1 MNTIYLDHQAT
12 TPTTT
17 SVLQVME
24 PYWNEK
30 FGNPHSSEHIIG
42 MIADRKIED
51 AKEQISSHLCCEPD
65 EIFFTS
71 GATES
76 NNTAI
81 YSLCALSRSRSEK
94 QVIITAIEHKCII
107 EAAKH
112 WTAVFGLDLKVLD
125 VDEQGFIER
134 SQLIEFLKTPTLFCS
149 IMAANNEIGTIQKL
163 DEISEIVWAAG
174 SLLHS
179 DAAQALKTDLEYDV
193 CEHVDVASFSGHKIG
208 GPQGI
213 GCIYISASIQQD
225 FTPLILGGGQ
235 QNGIRSGTLPLPLCI
250 GLGQAF
256 ADLASYD
263 FAQIR
268 QTRNMLF
275 KSLAASIDGIRLNGP
290 RLENRHA
297 CNLNIYFPNIESAD
311 LIAGIQ
317 PHIAVS
323 SGSAC
328 GSGSIEPSYVLRALP
343 LDIDVSRNSI
353 RISVGGGT
361 SEQDVINAVN
371 VITRKCRLDLT
382 LNI

>member
-12 TPTTT
+12 TPTTG
-17 SVLQVME
+17 SVLKAMQ

-30 FGNPHSSEHIIG
+30 YGNPHSSEHIIG
-42 MIADRKIED
+42 MIADRKIEE

-81 YSLCALSRSRSEK
+81 YSLCTLSRYRSAK
-94 QVIITAIEHKCII
+94 QVIITSIEHKCII

-112 WTAVFGLDLKVLD
+112 WTSVFGLDLKVLD
-125 VDEQGFIER
+125 VDREGFVDL
-134 SQLIEFLKTPTLFCS
+134 SQLREFLKTPTLFCS

-163 DEISEIVWAAG
+163 DKISEIIWAAG

-193 CEHVDVASFSGHKIG
+193 CEYVDAASFSGHKIG

-213 GCIYISASIQQD
+213 GCIYISASIQQE

-235 QNGIRSGTLPLPLCI
+235 QNGIRSGTLPLPLCV

-256 ADLASYD
+256 EDLSSYD
-263 FAQIR
+263 FAKIR

-275 KSLAASIDGIRLNGP
+275 KSLEASIDGIRLNGP
-290 RLENRHA
+290 SLENRHA
-297 CNLNIYFPNIESAD
+297 CNLNIYFPNTESTD
-311 LIAGIQ
+311 LIACLQ

-328 GSGSIEPSYVLRALP
+328 GSGNIESSYVLRALP
-343 LDIDVSRNSI
+343 TDIDVSRHSI
-353 RISVGGGT
+353 RMSVSESTG
-361 SEQDVINAVN
+361 EQDIINAVN
-371 VITRKCRLDLT
+371 LIAR
-382 LNI
+382 NHNS

>member
-12 TPTTT
+12 TPTTA
-17 SVLQVME
+17 SVLQAME

-42 MIADRKIED
+42 MIADRKIEE
-51 AKEQISSHLCCEPD
+51 AKEQISSHLCCESD

-81 YSLCALSRSRSEK
+81 YSLCALSRSRTEK
-94 QVIITAIEHKCII
+94 QVIITSIEHKCII

-112 WTAVFGLDLKVLD
+112 WTSVFGLNLKVLD
-125 VDEQGFIER
+125 VDREGFIDN
-134 SQLIEFLKTPTLFCS
+134 SQLKEFLKTPTLFCS

-179 DAAQALKTDLEYDV
+179 DAAQALKTDLDYDV
-193 CEHVDVASFSGHKIG
+193 CEYVDVASFSGHKIG

-213 GCIYISASIQQD
+213 GCIYISASIQED

-235 QNGIRSGTLPLPLCI
+235 QNGIRSGTLPLPLCV

-256 ADLASYD
+256 ADLTSYD
-263 FAQIR
+263 FSQIR
-268 QTRNMLF
+268 QTRNMF
-275 KSLAASIDGIRLNGP
+275 FNSLQKRIEGIRLNGP
-290 RLENRHA
+290 RLESRHA
-297 CNLNIYFPNIESAD
+297 CNLNIYFPLIESAD
-311 LIAGIQ
+311 LIANLQ
-317 PHIAVS
+317 PNIAVS

-328 GSGSIEPSYVLRALP
+328 GSGNIEPSYVLRALP
-343 LDIDVSRNSI
+343 TDIDVSRNSI
-353 RISVGGGT
+353 RVSVCEGT
-361 SEQDVINAVN
+361 TGRDVIRAVN
-371 VITRKCRLDLT
+371 LIADKCR
-382 LNI
+382 N

>member
-12 TPTTT
+12 TPTTA
-17 SVLQVME
+17 SVLQAME

-42 MIADRKIED
+42 MIADRKIEE
-51 AKEQISSHLCCEPD
+51 AKEQISSHLCCESD

-81 YSLCALSRSRSEK
+81 YSLCALSRSRTEK
-94 QVIITAIEHKCII
+94 QVIITSIEHKCII

-112 WTAVFGLDLKVLD
+112 WTSVFGLNLKVLD
-125 VDEQGFIER
+125 VDREGFIDN
-134 SQLIEFLKTPTLFCS
+134 SQLKEFLKTPTLFCS

-179 DAAQALKTDLEYDV
+179 DAAQALKTDLDYDV
-193 CEHVDVASFSGHKIG
+193 CEYVDVASFSGHKIG

-213 GCIYISASIQQD
+213 GCIYISASIQED

-235 QNGIRSGTLPLPLCI
+235 QNGIRSGTLPLPLCV

-256 ADLASYD
+256 ADLTSYD
-263 FAQIR
+263 FSQIR
-268 QTRNMLF
+268 QTRNMF
-275 KSLAASIDGIRLNGP
+275 FNSLQKRIEGIRLNGP
-290 RLENRHA
+290 RLESRHA
-297 CNLNIYFPNIESAD
+297 CNLNIYFPLIESAD
-311 LIAGIQ
+311 LIANLQ
-317 PHIAVS
+317 PNIAVS

-328 GSGSIEPSYVLRALP
+328 GSGNIEPSYVLRALP
-343 LDIDVSRNSI
+343 TDIDVSQNSI
-353 RISVGGGT
+353 RVSVCEGT
-361 SEQDVINAVN
+361 TGRDVIRAVN
-371 VITRKCRLDLT
+371 LIADKCR
-382 LNI
+382 N

>member
-17 SVLQVME
+17 SVFEAMK

-42 MIADRKIED
+42 MIADRKIEE
-51 AKEQISSHLCCEPD
+51 AKEQISSHLNCESD

-81 YSLCALSRSRSEK
+81 YSLCSLSTSRPEK

-125 VDEQGFIER
+125 VDEQGFIDC
-134 SQLIEFLKTPTLFCS
+134 SQLTEFLKTPTLFCS

-275 KSLAASIDGIRLNGP
+275 KSLQTSVNGVKLNGP
-290 RLENRHA
+290 ELENRHA
-297 CNLNIYFPNIESAD
+297 CNLNVFFPNIQNTD
-311 LIAGIQ
+311 LIAALQ
-317 PHIAVS
+317 PNLSVS

-328 GSGSIEPSYVLRALP
+328 GSGNIEPSYVLRALP
-343 LDIDVSRNSI
+343 TQTDISRHSI
-353 RISVGGGT
+353 RMSVSERT
-361 SEQDVINAVN
+361 SQKEIHEAVRL
-371 VITRKCRLDLT
+371 ITQVVKVRT
-382 LNI
+382 L

>member
-1 MNTIYLDHQAT
+1 MSTIYLDHQAT
-12 TPTTT
+12 TPTTG
-17 SVLQVME
+17 SVLKAME

-42 MIADRKIED
+42 MIADRKIEE
-51 AKEQISSHLCCEPD
+51 AKEQISSHLCCESD

-81 YSLCALSRSRSEK
+81 YSLCALSKSRPAK
-94 QVIITAIEHKCII
+94 QIIITSIEHKCII
-107 EAAKH
+107 AAAQH
-112 WTAVFGLDLKVLD
+112 WSSVFGLDLKVLD
-125 VDEQGFIER
+125 VDREGFIDL

-174 SLLHS
+174 SLIHS

-213 GCIYISASIQQD
+213 GCMYISASIQQD
-225 FTPLILGGGQ
+225 FTPLISGGGQ
-235 QNGIRSGTLPLPLCI
+235 QNGIRSGTLPLPLCV

-256 ADLASYD
+256 EDLSSYD
-263 FAQIR
+263 FAKIR

-275 KSLAASIDGIRLNGP
+275 KSLEASIDGIRLNGP
-290 RLENRHA
+290 SLKNRHA
-297 CNLNIYFPNIESAD
+297 CNLNIYFPNIESTD
-311 LIAGIQ
+311 LIASLQ
-317 PHIAVS
+317 PHISVS

-328 GSGSIEPSYVLRALP
+328 GSGNIEPSYVLRALP
-343 LDIDVSRNSI
+343 TDIDVSRNSI
-353 RISVGGGT
+353 RMSVSEGT
-361 SEQDVINAVN
+361 SEQDIINAVN
-371 VITRKCRLDLT
+371 LIAS
-382 LNI
+382 NHNS

>member
-12 TPTTT
+12 TPTTG
-17 SVLQVME
+17 SVLKAME
-24 PYWNEK
+24 PYWNKK

-42 MIADRKIED
+42 MIADKKIEE
-51 AKEQISSHLCCEPD
+51 AKEQISSHLCCESD

-81 YSLCALSRSRSEK
+81 YSLCALSRSRPEK
-94 QVIITAIEHKCII
+94 QVIISSIEHKCII

-112 WTAVFGLDLKVLD
+112 WTSVFGLDLKVLD
-125 VDEQGFIER
+125 VDREGFIDL
-134 SQLIEFLKTPTLFCS
+134 SQLTEFLKTPTLFCS

-163 DEISEIVWAAG
+163 DEISEIIWAAG

-193 CEHVDVASFSGHKIG
+193 CDYVDVASFSGHKIG

-213 GCIYISASIQQD
+213 GCIYISASIQQE

-235 QNGIRSGTLPLPLCI
+235 QNGVRSGTLPLPLCV

-256 ADLASYD
+256 ADLSSYD
-263 FAQIR
+263 FAKIR

-275 KSLAASIDGIRLNGP
+275 KSLEASIEGIKLNGP
-290 RLENRHA
+290 SLENRHA
-297 CNLNIYFPNIESAD
+297 CNLNIYFPNIDSTD
-311 LIAGIQ
+311 LIASLQ

-328 GSGSIEPSYVLRALP
+328 GSGNIEPSYVLRALP
-343 LDIDVSRNSI
+343 TDIDVSRHSI
-353 RISVGGGT
+353 RMSVSEGT
-361 SEQDVINAVN
+361 REQEVINAVN
-371 VITRKCRLDLT
+371 LIT
-382 LNI
+382 

>member
-12 TPTTT
+12 TPTTG
-17 SVLQVME
+17 SVLKAME

-42 MIADRKIED
+42 MIADRKIEE
-51 AKEQISSHLCCEPD
+51 AKEQISSHLCCESD

-81 YSLCALSRSRSEK
+81 YSLCALSKSRPAK
-94 QVIITAIEHKCII
+94 QIIITSIEHKCII
-107 EAAKH
+107 AAAQH
-112 WTAVFGLDLKVLD
+112 WSSVFGLDLKVLD
-125 VDEQGFIER
+125 VDREGFIDL
-134 SQLIEFLKTPTLFCS
+134 SQLIDFLKTPTLFCS

-163 DEISEIVWAAG
+163 DEISEIIWAAG

-179 DAAQALKTDLEYDV
+179 DAAQALKTDLEYDL
-193 CEHVDVASFSGHKIG
+193 CDYVDVASFSGHKIG

-225 FTPLILGGGQ
+225 FAPLILGGGQ
-235 QNGIRSGTLPLPLCI
+235 QNGVRSGTLPLPLCV

-256 ADLASYD
+256 ADLSSYD
-263 FAQIR
+263 FAKIR
-268 QTRNMLF
+268 RTRNMLF
-275 KSLAASIDGIRLNGP
+275 KSLEASIEGIRLNGP
-290 RLENRHA
+290 SLENRHA
-297 CNLNIYFPNIESAD
+297 CNLNIYFPNTESTD
-311 LIAGIQ
+311 LIACLQ

-328 GSGSIEPSYVLRALP
+328 GSGNIEPSYVLRALP
-343 LDIDVSRNSI
+343 TDIDVSRNSI
-353 RISVGGGT
+353 RMSVSEST
-361 SEQDVINAVN
+361 SEQDIINAVN
-371 VITRKCRLDLT
+371 LIAR
-382 LNI
+382 NHNA

>member
-12 TPTTT
+12 TPTTG
-17 SVLQVME
+17 SVLKAME

-42 MIADRKIED
+42 MIADRKIEE
-51 AKEQISSHLCCEPD
+51 AKEQISSHLCCESD

-81 YSLCALSRSRSEK
+81 YSLCALSKSRPAK
-94 QVIITAIEHKCII
+94 QIIITSIEHKCII
-107 EAAKH
+107 AAAQH
-112 WTAVFGLDLKVLD
+112 WSSVFGLDLKVLD
-125 VDEQGFIER
+125 VDREGFIDL

-163 DEISEIVWAAG
+163 DEISEIISAAG
-174 SLLHS
+174 CLLHS

-193 CEHVDVASFSGHKIG
+193 CDYVDVASFSGHKIG

-213 GCIYISASIQQD
+213 GCIYISASIQQE

-235 QNGIRSGTLPLPLCI
+235 QNGVRSGTLPLPLCV

-256 ADLASYD
+256 ADLSSYD
-263 FAQIR
+263 FAKIR

-275 KSLAASIDGIRLNGP
+275 KSLEASIEGIKLNGP
-290 RLENRHA
+290 SLENRHA
-297 CNLNIYFPNIESAD
+297 CNLNIYFPNIDSTD
-311 LIAGIQ
+311 LIASLQ

-328 GSGSIEPSYVLRALP
+328 GSGNIEPSYVLRALP
-343 LDIDVSRNSI
+343 TDIDVSRHSI
-353 RISVGGGT
+353 RMSVSEGT
-361 SEQDVINAVN
+361 REQEVINAAN
-371 VITRKCRLDLT
+371 LIASIL
-382 LNI
+382 

>member
-12 TPTTT
+12 TPTTA
-17 SVLQVME
+17 SVLQAME

-51 AKEQISSHLCCEPD
+51 AKEQISTHLCCESD

-81 YSLCALSRSRSEK
+81 YSLCALSRSHTEK
-94 QVIITAIEHKCII
+94 QVIITSIEHKCII
-107 EAAKH
+107 EAATH
-112 WTAVFGLDLKVLD
+112 WTSVFGLTLKVLD
-125 VDEQGFIER
+125 VDREGFIDN
-134 SQLIEFLKTPTLFCS
+134 SQLKEFLKTPTLFCS

-163 DEISEIVWAAG
+163 DEISEIIWAAG

-179 DAAQALKTDLEYDV
+179 DAAQALTTDLDYDV
-193 CEHVDVASFSGHKIG
+193 CEYVDVASFSGHKIG

-225 FTPLILGGGQ
+225 FTPLFWGGGQ
-235 QNGIRSGTLPLPLCI
+235 QSGIRSGTLPLPLCV

-256 ADLASYD
+256 ADLTCYD
-263 FAQIR
+263 FSQIR

-290 RLENRHA
+290 RLGNRHA

-311 LIAGIQ
+311 LIASIQ

-353 RISVGGGT
+353 RMSVGGGT

-371 VITRKCRLDLT
+371 VIAR
-382 LNI
+382 NYNS

>member
-12 TPTTT
+12 TPTTG
-17 SVLQVME
+17 SVLKAME

-42 MIADRKIED
+42 MIADRKIEE

-81 YSLCALSRSRSEK
+81 YSLCALSKSRPAK
-94 QVIITAIEHKCII
+94 QIIITSIEHKCII
-107 EAAKH
+107 AAAQH
-112 WTAVFGLDLKVLD
+112 WSSVFGLDLKVLD
-125 VDEQGFIER
+125 VDREGFIDL

-163 DEISEIVWAAG
+163 DEISEIISAAG
-174 SLLHS
+174 CLLHS

-193 CEHVDVASFSGHKIG
+193 CDYVDVASFSGHKIG

-213 GCIYISASIQQD
+213 GCIYISASIQQE

-235 QNGIRSGTLPLPLCI
+235 QNGVRSGTLPLPLCI

-256 ADLASYD
+256 ADLSSCD
-263 FAQIR
+263 FAKIR

-275 KSLAASIDGIRLNGP
+275 KSLEASIDGIKLNGP
-290 RLENRHA
+290 SLQNRHA

-311 LIAGIQ
+311 LIASLQ
-317 PHIAVS
+317 PNIAVS

-328 GSGSIEPSYVLRALP
+328 GSGNIEPSYVLRALP
-343 LDIDVSRNSI
+343 TDIDVSRNSV
-353 RISVGGGT
+353 RMSVFEGT
-361 SEQDVINAVN
+361 SEKEVINAVN
-371 VITRKCRLDLT
+371 LIA
-382 LNI
+382 NILQ

>member
-17 SVLQVME
+17 SVLQAME

-51 AKEQISSHLCCEPD
+51 AKEQISSNLCCEPG

-81 YSLCALSRSRSEK
+81 YSLCALSRSRPEK
-94 QVIITAIEHKCII
+94 QVIITSIEHKCVI

-112 WTAVFGLDLKVLD
+112 WTSVFDLDLKVLD
-125 VDEQGFIER
+125 VDKEGLIDR
-134 SQLIEFLKTPTLFCS
+134 SQLTEFLKTPTLFCS

-163 DEISEIVWAAG
+163 DEISEIIWAAG

-179 DAAQALKTDLEYDV
+179 DAAQALKTDLDYDV
-193 CEHVDVASFSGHKIG
+193 CEYVDVASFSGHKIG

-225 FTPLILGGGQ
+225 FTPLFWGGGQ
-235 QNGIRSGTLPLPLCI
+235 QNSIRSGTLPLPLCV

-256 ADLASYD
+256 ADLTSYD
-263 FAQIR
+263 FSQIR

-290 RLENRHA
+290 RLEKRHA

-311 LIAGIQ
+311 LIASIQ

-353 RISVGGGT
+353 RMSVGEGT

-371 VITRKCRLDLT
+371 VIAR
-382 LNI
+382 NYNS

>member
-1 MNTIYLDHQAT
+1 MKTIYLDHQAT
-12 TPTTT
+12 TPTTA
-17 SVLQVME
+17 SVLQAME

-51 AKEQISSHLCCEPD
+51 AKEQISTHLCCESD

-81 YSLCALSRSRSEK
+81 YSLCALSRSRTEK
-94 QVIITAIEHKCII
+94 QVIITSIEHKCII
-107 EAAKH
+107 EAATH
-112 WTAVFGLDLKVLD
+112 WTSVFGLTLKVLD
-125 VDEQGFIER
+125 VDREGFIDN
-134 SQLIEFLKTPTLFCS
+134 SQLKEFLKTPTLFCS

-163 DEISEIVWAAG
+163 DEISEIIWAAG

-179 DAAQALKTDLEYDV
+179 DAAQALTTDLDYDV
-193 CEHVDVASFSGHKIG
+193 CEYVDVASFSGHKIG

-225 FTPLILGGGQ
+225 FTPLFWGGGQ
-235 QNGIRSGTLPLPLCI
+235 QSGIRSGTLPLPLCV

-256 ADLASYD
+256 ADLTCYD
-263 FAQIR
+263 FSQIR

-290 RLENRHA
+290 RLGDRHA

-311 LIAGIQ
+311 LIASIQ

-343 LDIDVSRNSI
+343 LYIDVSRNSI
-353 RISVGGGT
+353 RMSVGGGT

-371 VITRKCRLDLT
+371 VITR
-382 LNI
+382 NYNS

>member
-17 SVLQVME
+17 SVLKAME

-30 FGNPHSSEHIIG
+30 FGNPHSSEHLIG
-42 MIADRKIED
+42 MIADRKIEE
-51 AKEQISSHLCCEPD
+51 AKEQISSHLCCESD

-81 YSLCALSRSRSEK
+81 YSLCALSKSRPEK
-94 QVIITAIEHKCII
+94 QVIITSIEHKCII
-107 EAAKH
+107 EATKH
-112 WTAVFGLDLKVLD
+112 WTSVFGLDLKVLD
-125 VDEQGFIER
+125 VDSEGFIDL
-134 SQLIEFLKTPTLFCS
+134 SQLREFLKTPTLFCS

-193 CEHVDVASFSGHKIG
+193 CDYVDAASFSGHKIG

-213 GCIYISASIQQD
+213 GCMYISASIQQD

-235 QNGIRSGTLPLPLCI
+235 QNGVRSGTLPLPLCV

-256 ADLASYD
+256 EDLSSYD
-263 FAQIR
+263 FAKIR
-268 QTRNMLF
+268 RTRNMLF
-275 KSLAASIDGIRLNGP
+275 KSLEASIGGIRLNGP
-290 RLENRHA
+290 SLENRHA
-297 CNLNIYFPNIESAD
+297 CNLNIYFPNTESTD
-311 LIAGIQ
+311 LIACLQ

-328 GSGSIEPSYVLRALP
+328 GSGNIEPSYVLRALP
-343 LDIDVSRNSI
+343 TDIDVSRNSI
-353 RISVGGGT
+353 RMSVFEGT
-361 SEQDVINAVN
+361 GEQEVINAVN
-371 VITRKCRLDLT
+371 LIAS
-382 LNI
+382 II

>member
-17 SVLQVME
+17 SVLQAME

-51 AKEQISSHLCCEPD
+51 AKEQISSNLCCEPD

-81 YSLCALSRSRSEK
+81 YSLCALSRSRPEK
-94 QVIITAIEHKCII
+94 QVIITSIEHKCVI

-112 WTAVFGLDLKVLD
+112 WTSVFDLDLKVLD
-125 VDEQGFIER
+125 VDKEGFIDR
-134 SQLIEFLKTPTLFCS
+134 SQLTEFLKTPTLFCS

-174 SLLHS
+174 SLLHC

-263 FAQIR
+263 FVQIR

-275 KSLAASIDGIRLNGP
+275 RSLQTSINGIRLNGP
-290 RLENRHA
+290 QLESRHA
-297 CNLNIYFPNIESAD
+297 CNLNVFFPNIQNTD
-311 LIAGIQ
+311 LIAALQ
-317 PHIAVS
+317 PNVSVS

-328 GSGSIEPSYVLRALP
+328 GSGNIEPSYVLRALP
-343 LDIDVSRNSI
+343 SQTDIGRHSI
-353 RISVGGGT
+353 RMSVSENTTQEDINEVVRLITQVAKAST
-361 SEQDVINAVN
+361 S
-371 VITRKCRLDLT
+371 K
-382 LNI
+382 

>member
-17 SVLQVME
+17 SVLQAME

-81 YSLCALSRSRSEK
+81 YSLCALSRSRPEK
-94 QVIITAIEHKCII
+94 QVIITSIEHKCVI

-112 WTAVFGLDLKVLD
+112 WTSVFDLDLKVLD
-125 VDEQGFIER
+125 VDKEGFIDR
-134 SQLIEFLKTPTLFCS
+134 SQLTEFLKTPTLFCS

-163 DEISEIVWAAG
+163 DEISEIIWAAG

-179 DAAQALKTDLEYDV
+179 DAAQALKTDLDYDV
-193 CEHVDVASFSGHKIG
+193 CEYVDVASFSGHKIG

-225 FTPLILGGGQ
+225 FTPLFWGGGQ
-235 QNGIRSGTLPLPLCI
+235 QSGIRSGTLPLPLCV

-256 ADLASYD
+256 ADLTCYD
-263 FAQIR
+263 FSQIR

-290 RLENRHA
+290 RLGDRHA
-297 CNLNIYFPNIESAD
+297 CNLNIYFPHIESAD
-311 LIAGIQ
+311 LIASIQ

-353 RISVGGGT
+353 RMSVGEGT

-371 VITRKCRLDLT
+371 VIAR
-382 LNI
+382 NYNS

>member
-12 TPTTT
+12 TPTTA
-17 SVLQVME
+17 SVLQAME

-51 AKEQISSHLCCEPD
+51 AKEQISTHLCCESD

-81 YSLCALSRSRSEK
+81 YSLCALSRSRTEK
-94 QVIITAIEHKCII
+94 QVIITSIEHKCII
-107 EAAKH
+107 EAATH
-112 WTAVFGLDLKVLD
+112 WTSVFGLTLKVLD
-125 VDEQGFIER
+125 VDREGFIDN
-134 SQLIEFLKTPTLFCS
+134 SQLKEFLKTPTLFCS

-163 DEISEIVWAAG
+163 DEISEIIWAAG

-179 DAAQALKTDLEYDV
+179 DAAQALTTDLDYDV
-193 CEHVDVASFSGHKIG
+193 CEYVDVASFSGHKIG

-225 FTPLILGGGQ
+225 FTPLFWGGGQ
-235 QNGIRSGTLPLPLCI
+235 QSGIRSGTLPLPLCV

-256 ADLASYD
+256 ADLTCYD
-263 FAQIR
+263 FSKIR

-290 RLENRHA
+290 RLGDRHA
-297 CNLNIYFPNIESAD
+297 CNLNIYFPNFI
-311 LIAGIQ
+311 
-317 PHIAVS
+317 V
-323 SGSAC
+323 
-328 GSGSIEPSYVLRALP
+328 
-343 LDIDVSRNSI
+343 
-353 RISVGGGT
+353 
-361 SEQDVINAVN
+361 
-371 VITRKCRLDLT
+371 
-382 LNI
+382 

>member
-12 TPTTT
+12 TPTTA
-17 SVLQVME
+17 SVLQAME

-51 AKEQISSHLCCEPD
+51 AKEQISTHLCCESD

-81 YSLCALSRSRSEK
+81 YSLCALSRSRTEK
-94 QVIITAIEHKCII
+94 QVIITSIEHKCII
-107 EAAKH
+107 EAATH
-112 WTAVFGLDLKVLD
+112 WTSVFGLTLKVLD
-125 VDEQGFIER
+125 VDREGFIDN
-134 SQLIEFLKTPTLFCS
+134 SQLKEFLKTPTLFCS

-163 DEISEIVWAAG
+163 DEISEIIWAAG

-179 DAAQALKTDLEYDV
+179 DAAQALTTDLDYDV
-193 CEHVDVASFSGHKIG
+193 CEYVDVASFSGHKIG

-225 FTPLILGGGQ
+225 FTPLFWGGGQ
-235 QNGIRSGTLPLPLCI
+235 QSGIRSGTLPLPLCV

-256 ADLASYD
+256 ADLTCYD
-263 FAQIR
+263 FSQIR

-290 RLENRHA
+290 RLGDRHA

-311 LIAGIQ
+311 LIASIQ

>member
-1 MNTIYLDHQAT
+1 
-12 TPTTT
+12 
-17 SVLQVME
+17 
-24 PYWNEK
+24 
-30 FGNPHSSEHIIG
+30 
-42 MIADRKIED
+42 
-51 AKEQISSHLCCEPD
+51 
-65 EIFFTS
+65 
-71 GATES
+71 
-76 NNTAI
+76 
-81 YSLCALSRSRSEK
+81 
-94 QVIITAIEHKCII
+94 
-107 EAAKH
+107 
-112 WTAVFGLDLKVLD
+112 
-125 VDEQGFIER
+125 
-134 SQLIEFLKTPTLFCS
+134 LKTPTLFCS

-353 RISVGGGT
+353 RMSVGGGT

-371 VITRKCRLDLT
+371 VITR
-382 LNI
+382 NYNS

>member
-12 TPTTT
+12 TPTTA
-17 SVLQVME
+17 SVLKAME

-42 MIADRKIED
+42 MIADRKIEE

-81 YSLCALSRSRSEK
+81 FSLCALSRSRPAK
-94 QVIITAIEHKCII
+94 QVIITSIEHKCII

-112 WTAVFGLDLKVLD
+112 WTSVFGLDLKVLD
-125 VDEQGFIER
+125 VDTEGFIDL
-134 SQLIEFLKTPTLFCS
+134 SQLTEFLKTPTLFCS

-163 DEISEIVWAAG
+163 DEISEIIWVAG

-193 CEHVDVASFSGHKIG
+193 CEYVDVASFSGHKIG

-225 FTPLILGGGQ
+225 FAPLILGGGQ
-235 QNGIRSGTLPLPLCI
+235 QNGVRSGTLPLPLCV

-256 ADLASYD
+256 EDLSSYD
-263 FAQIR
+263 FAKIR

-275 KSLAASIDGIRLNGP
+275 KSLEASIDGIRLNGP
-290 RLENRHA
+290 SLENRHA
-297 CNLNIYFPNIESAD
+297 CNLNIYFPKIESTD
-311 LIAGIQ
+311 LIASLQ

-328 GSGSIEPSYVLRALP
+328 GSGNIEPSYVLRALP
-343 LDIDVSRNSI
+343 TDIDVSRNSI
-353 RISVGGGT
+353 GMSVSEGKN
-361 SEQDVINAVN
+361 EQDIINAVN
-371 VITRKCRLDLT
+371 LIAR
-382 LNI
+382 NHNS

>member
-12 TPTTT
+12 TPTTA
-17 SVLQVME
+17 SVLQAME

-51 AKEQISSHLCCEPD
+51 AKEQISSHLCCESD

-81 YSLCALSRSRSEK
+81 YSLCALSRSRTEK
-94 QVIITAIEHKCII
+94 QVIITSIEHKCII

-112 WTAVFGLDLKVLD
+112 WTSVFGLDLKVLD
-125 VDEQGFIER
+125 VDREGFIDS
-134 SQLIEFLKTPTLFCS
+134 SQLKEFLKTPTLFCS

-163 DEISEIVWAAG
+163 DEISEIIWAAG

-179 DAAQALKTDLEYDV
+179 DAAQALKTDLDYDV
-193 CEHVDVASFSGHKIG
+193 CEYVDVASFSGHKIG

-225 FTPLILGGGQ
+225 FTPLFWGGGQ
-235 QNGIRSGTLPLPLCI
+235 QNGIRSGTLPLPLCV

-256 ADLASYD
+256 ADLTSYD
-263 FAQIR
+263 FSQIR

-311 LIAGIQ
+311 LIASIQ

-353 RISVGGGT
+353 RMSVGGGT

-371 VITRKCRLDLT
+371 VITR
-382 LNI
+382 NYNS

>member
-1 MNTIYLDHQAT
+1 MSTIYLDHQAT
-12 TPTTT
+12 TPTTG
-17 SVLQVME
+17 SVLKAMQ

-42 MIADRKIED
+42 MIADRKIEE
-51 AKEQISSHLCCEPD
+51 AKEQISSHLCCEAD

-81 YSLCALSRSRSEK
+81 YSLCALSRSRPAK
-94 QVIITAIEHKCII
+94 QVIITSIEHKCII

-112 WTAVFGLDLKVLD
+112 WTSVFGLELKVLD
-125 VDEQGFIER
+125 VDSEGFIDL
-134 SQLIEFLKTPTLFCS
+134 SQLTEFLKTPTLFCS

-163 DEISEIVWAAG
+163 DEISEIIWAAG

-193 CEHVDVASFSGHKIG
+193 CEYVDVASFSGHKIG

-213 GCIYISASIQQD
+213 GCIYISASIQQE

-235 QNGIRSGTLPLPLCI
+235 QNGIRSGTLPLPLCV

-256 ADLASYD
+256 EDLSSYD
-263 FAQIR
+263 FAKIR

-275 KSLAASIDGIRLNGP
+275 KSLEASIEGIRLNGP
-290 RLENRHA
+290 GLKNRHA
-297 CNLNIYFPNIESAD
+297 CNLNIYFPNIESTD
-311 LIAGIQ
+311 LIASLQ
-317 PHIAVS
+317 PHISVS

-328 GSGSIEPSYVLRALP
+328 GSGNIEPSYVLRALP
-343 LDIDVSRNSI
+343 TEIDVSRNSI
-353 RISVGGGT
+353 RMSVSEGT
-361 SEQDVINAVN
+361 SEQDIINAVN
-371 VITRKCRLDLT
+371 LIAR
-382 LNI
+382 NHNS

>member
-1 MNTIYLDHQAT
+1 MKTIYLDHQAT
-12 TPTTT
+12 TPTTA
-17 SVLQVME
+17 SVLQAME

-51 AKEQISSHLCCEPD
+51 AKEQISTHLCCESD

-81 YSLCALSRSRSEK
+81 YSLCALSRSHTEK
-94 QVIITAIEHKCII
+94 QVIITSIEHKCII
-107 EAAKH
+107 EAATH
-112 WTAVFGLDLKVLD
+112 WTSVFGLTLKVLD
-125 VDEQGFIER
+125 VDREGFIDN
-134 SQLIEFLKTPTLFCS
+134 SQLKEFLKTPTLFCS

-163 DEISEIVWAAG
+163 DEISEIIWAAG

-179 DAAQALKTDLEYDV
+179 DAAQALTTDLDYDV
-193 CEHVDVASFSGHKIG
+193 CEYVDVASFSGHKIG

-225 FTPLILGGGQ
+225 FTPLFWGGGQ
-235 QNGIRSGTLPLPLCI
+235 QSGIRSGTLPLPLCV

-256 ADLASYD
+256 ADLTCYD
-263 FAQIR
+263 FSQIR

-290 RLENRHA
+290 RLGDRHA

-311 LIAGIQ
+311 LIASIQ

-353 RISVGGGT
+353 RMSVGGGT

-371 VITRKCRLDLT
+371 VITR
-382 LNI
+382 NYNS

>member
-12 TPTTT
+12 TPTTA
-17 SVLQVME
+17 SVLQAME

-51 AKEQISSHLCCEPD
+51 AKEQISTHLCCESD

-81 YSLCALSRSRSEK
+81 YSLCALSRSHTEK
-94 QVIITAIEHKCII
+94 QVIITSIEHKCII
-107 EAAKH
+107 EAATH
-112 WTAVFGLDLKVLD
+112 WTSVFGLTLKVLD
-125 VDEQGFIER
+125 VDREGFIDN
-134 SQLIEFLKTPTLFCS
+134 SQLKEFLKTPTLFCS

-163 DEISEIVWAAG
+163 DEISEIIWAAG

-179 DAAQALKTDLEYDV
+179 DAAQALTTDLDYDV
-193 CEHVDVASFSGHKIG
+193 CEYVDVASFSGHKIG

-225 FTPLILGGGQ
+225 FTPLFWGGGQ
-235 QNGIRSGTLPLPLCI
+235 QSGIRSGTLPLPLCV

-256 ADLASYD
+256 ADLTCYD
-263 FAQIR
+263 FSQIR

-311 LIAGIQ
+311 LIASIQ

-371 VITRKCRLDLT
+371 VITR
-382 LNI
+382 NYNS

>member
-12 TPTTT
+12 TPTTA
-17 SVLQVME
+17 SVLQAME

-51 AKEQISSHLCCEPD
+51 AKEQISTHLCCESD

-81 YSLCALSRSRSEK
+81 YSLCALSRSRTEK
-94 QVIITAIEHKCII
+94 QVIITSIEHKCII
-107 EAAKH
+107 EAATH
-112 WTAVFGLDLKVLD
+112 WTSVFGLTLKVLD
-125 VDEQGFIER
+125 VDREGFIDN
-134 SQLIEFLKTPTLFCS
+134 SQLKEFLKTPTLFCS

-163 DEISEIVWAAG
+163 DEISEIIWAAG

-179 DAAQALKTDLEYDV
+179 DAAQALTTDLDYDV
-193 CEHVDVASFSGHKIG
+193 CEYVDVASFSGHKIG

-225 FTPLILGGGQ
+225 FTPLFWGGGQ
-235 QNGIRSGTLPLPLCI
+235 QSGIRSGTLPLPLCV

-256 ADLASYD
+256 ADLTCYD
-263 FAQIR
+263 FSQIR

-290 RLENRHA
+290 RLGNRHA

-311 LIAGIQ
+311 LIASIQ

-371 VITRKCRLDLT
+371 VITR
-382 LNI
+382 NYNS

>member
-1 MNTIYLDHQAT
+1 MNIIYLDHQAT
-12 TPTTT
+12 TPTTG
-17 SVLQVME
+17 SVLKAME

-42 MIADRKIED
+42 MVADRKIEE

-81 YSLCALSRSRSEK
+81 YSLCALSRSRPEK
-94 QVIITAIEHKCII
+94 QVIISSIEHKCII

-112 WTAVFGLDLKVLD
+112 WTSVFGLDLKVLD
-125 VDEQGFIER
+125 VDREGFIDL

-163 DEISEIVWAAG
+163 DEISEIIWAAG

-193 CEHVDVASFSGHKIG
+193 CDYVDVASFSGHKIG

-213 GCIYISASIQQD
+213 GCIYISASIQQQ

-235 QNGIRSGTLPLPLCI
+235 QNGVRSGTLPLPLCV

-256 ADLASYD
+256 ADLSSYD
-263 FAQIR
+263 FAKIR
-268 QTRNMLF
+268 RTRNMLF
-275 KSLAASIDGIRLNGP
+275 KSLQASIDGIRLNGP
-290 RLENRHA
+290 SLENRHA
-297 CNLNIYFPNIESAD
+297 CNLNIYFPKVESAD
-311 LIAGIQ
+311 LIARLQ
-317 PHIAVS
+317 PNIAVS

-328 GSGSIEPSYVLRALP
+328 GSGNIEPSYVLRALP
-343 LDIDVSRNSI
+343 TDIDVSRNSI
-353 RISVGGGT
+353 RMSVFEGT
-361 SEQDVINAVN
+361 GEKEVINAVN
-371 VITRKCRLDLT
+371 LIA
-382 LNI
+382 NILQ

>member
-12 TPTTT
+12 TPTTG
-17 SVLQVME
+17 SVLKAME

-42 MIADRKIED
+42 MIADRKIEE
-51 AKEQISSHLCCEPD
+51 AKEQISSHLCCESD

-81 YSLCALSRSRSEK
+81 YSLCALSKSRPAK
-94 QVIITAIEHKCII
+94 QIIITSIEHKCII
-107 EAAKH
+107 GAAQH
-112 WTAVFGLDLKVLD
+112 WSSVFGLDLKVLD
-125 VDEQGFIER
+125 VDREGFIDL

-174 SLLHS
+174 SLIHS

-213 GCIYISASIQQD
+213 GCMYISASIQQD

-235 QNGIRSGTLPLPLCI
+235 QNGVRSGTLPLPLCV

-256 ADLASYD
+256 ADLSSYD
-263 FAQIR
+263 FAKIR

-275 KSLAASIDGIRLNGP
+275 KSLEASIDGIKLNGP
-290 RLENRHA
+290 SLQSRHA
-297 CNLNIYFPNIESAD
+297 CNLNIYFPNVESAD
-311 LIAGIQ
+311 LIASLQ
-317 PHIAVS
+317 PNIAVS

-328 GSGSIEPSYVLRALP
+328 GSGNIEPSYVLRALP
-343 LDIDVSRNSI
+343 TDIDVSRNSV
-353 RISVGGGT
+353 RMSVFEGT
-361 SEQDVINAVN
+361 SEKEVINAVN
-371 VITRKCRLDLT
+371 LIA
-382 LNI
+382 NILQ

>member
-1 MNTIYLDHQAT
+1 MKTIYLDHQAT
-12 TPTTT
+12 TPTTA
-17 SVLQVME
+17 SVLQAME

-51 AKEQISSHLCCEPD
+51 AKEQISTHLCCESD

-81 YSLCALSRSRSEK
+81 YSLCALSRSRTEK
-94 QVIITAIEHKCII
+94 QVIITSIEHKCII
-107 EAAKH
+107 EAATH
-112 WTAVFGLDLKVLD
+112 WTSVFGLTLKVLD
-125 VDEQGFIER
+125 VDREGFIDN
-134 SQLIEFLKTPTLFCS
+134 SQLKEFLKTPTLFCS

-163 DEISEIVWAAG
+163 DEISEIIWAAG

-179 DAAQALKTDLEYDV
+179 DAAQALTTDLDYDV
-193 CEHVDVASFSGHKIG
+193 CEYVDVASFSGHKIG

-225 FTPLILGGGQ
+225 FTPLFWGGGQ
-235 QNGIRSGTLPLPLCI
+235 QSGIRSGTLPLPLCV

-256 ADLASYD
+256 ADLTCYD
-263 FAQIR
+263 FSQIR

-290 RLENRHA
+290 RLGNRHA

-311 LIAGIQ
+311 LIASIQ

-353 RISVGGGT
+353 RMSVGGGT

-371 VITRKCRLDLT
+371 VITR
-382 LNI
+382 NYNS

>member
-12 TPTTT
+12 TPTTG
-17 SVLQVME
+17 SVLKAMQ
-24 PYWNEK
+24 PYWNKK

-42 MIADRKIED
+42 MIADRKIEE

-81 YSLCALSRSRSEK
+81 YSLCALSRSRPAK
-94 QVIITAIEHKCII
+94 QVIITSIEHKCII

-112 WTAVFGLDLKVLD
+112 WTSVFGLDLKVLD
-125 VDEQGFIER
+125 VDREGFIDL
-134 SQLIEFLKTPTLFCS
+134 SQLREFLKTPTLFCS

-163 DEISEIVWAAG
+163 DEISEITWAAG

-193 CEHVDVASFSGHKIG
+193 CDYVDVASFSGHKIG

-213 GCIYISASIQQD
+213 GCIYISASIQQQ

-256 ADLASYD
+256 EDLSSYD
-263 FAQIR
+263 FDKIR

-275 KSLAASIDGIRLNGP
+275 KSLEASIDGIRLNGP
-290 RLENRHA
+290 SLENRHA
-297 CNLNIYFPNIESAD
+297 CNLNLYFPNIESTD
-311 LIAGIQ
+311 LIASLQ
-317 PHIAVS
+317 PHVAVS

-328 GSGSIEPSYVLRALP
+328 GSGNIEPSFVLRALP
-343 LDIDVSRNSI
+343 TDIDVSRNSI
-353 RISVGGGT
+353 RMSVSEST
-361 SEQDVINAVN
+361 SEQDIINAVN
-371 VITRKCRLDLT
+371 LIAR
-382 LNI
+382 NHNS